1 MRGNPRPPSKV
12 RLAQVL
18 AVVLAVGV
26 FVVDA
31 ITPPNSA
38 EWFLYIFLLFLAG
51 WNAGH
56 RFILFFCVFASV
68 LSVVAFFL
76 PHSELQVDLSA
87 ANRFLLVV
95 VVWTTGLLLIQRHR
109 SIEAL
114 ARSRDEVSTVLQSIS
129 EAVIATDRDGKV
141 TLMNRA
147 AESMTGWKLASALG
161 KPLND
166 VFSLL
171 EADSRRPAFFPISRM
186 LNEGTILSFS
196 GRSLLVVRDGAER
209 TVQDSG
215 SVMRGEDEAV
225 RGMVLVLRDVAPEQR
240 AAEERVRLHAELTET
255 VDRLTLILNRMPV
268 AVIISDTD
276 SVIGYFN
283 PAAERTFGFAASEVV
298 GQHAFEVIT
307 APSARSGVQEA
318 FRRIATG
325 EPVLSLVNENRTKDG
340 RTIVCDWVN
349 ARLTKPDG
357 TFVGVISMAQDITER
372 HRAEEE
378 RGRLHAELEEI
389 VDRLMLILNHL
400 PIPVLIFDPDLRFS
414 YVNPAADRL
423 FGYAA
428 HELIGK
434 QPFGLIVPPEDRPL
448 WETTSHRRFDR
459 EAAESGVLS
468 TYHTKDGRRLL
479 CEWWRVPLLKPD
491 RSYVGTIAMV
501 QDVTERTRA
510 EERLRESETRY
521 RTITEH
527 APEAI
532 VIFDV
537 DKGTFVEVNPE
548 AQRLFGLDHAEL
560 VKLGPMALSPP
571 TQPDGRRSEDA
582 AVDYID
588 QALEG
593 QTPIFEWMHRTV
605 AGKDI
610 PCEVRLIRIPL
621 PDKKLVRG
629 SIIDITERK
638 QFEEVQKRTA
648 ELVEQNRLIHA
659 ASRLKSEFLANMSHE
674 LRTPLNAIIG
684 FAELLHDERVGGLG
698 DEQREFVGDILS
710 SGRHLL
716 TLINDILDLAKVEA
730 GKMEFHP
737 EPVDLTTF
745 VDEVTSVLRAMVAK
759 KRIHL
764 ETHVDP
770 DVASVVLDPIK
781 LKQVLYN
788 YLSNAIKFT
797 PDEGRV
803 TLRLLP
809 EGEHEFRVEVE
820 DTGVGIRPEDVGK
833 LFTEFAQLDASSA
846 KKHGGTGLGLVLTKR
861 IVEAQDGRVG
871 VRSVLGKGSVFSA
884 VLPRVAHAIEA
895 PEPRTPR
902 KTMPLPTLRA
912 GAPSVLVVEDEPAE
926 GEWMTRTLTDAG
938 YSVDVVTRGAD
949 AVNRC
954 REHAYDA
961 ITLDLLLPDMSGLDV
976 LRAVRGNGKNVMTPI
991 VVLSV
996 VAERESVSAFP
1007 VEDVLTKPVGEAHL
1021 VAALARAG
1029 VTPASGA
1036 RILVVDDD
1044 PGARKLMDK
1053 MLREKG
1059 YAPDCHP
1066 DAAGALESVEAHP
1079 PAAIVL
1085 DLMLPEVD
1093 GFEFLRRLRG
1103 SRVGRRLPV
1112 LIWTVKDLSTDERAS
1127 LLASAQAVL
1136 HKTPTG
1142 QAELLQELRT
1152 FVRPRTRGDA

>member
-1 MRGNPRPPSKV
+1 MRGEPRSPGKV

-18 AVVLAVGV
+18 AIVLATGV
-26 FVVDA
+26 FIVDA
-31 ITPPNSA
+31 LTPPDSA
-38 EWFLYIFLLFLAG
+38 EWFIYIFLLFLAG
-51 WNAGH
+51 WHAER
-56 RFILFFCVFASV
+56 RFILFYCAFCSLLTLA
-68 LSVVAFFL
+68 AFFL
-76 PHSELQVDLSA
+76 PHGQLRIDLSVV
-87 ANRFLLVV
+87 NRFLVV
-95 VVWTTGLLLIQRHR
+95 AAVWTTGLLLIQRKR
-109 SIEAL
+109 SIDAL
-114 ARSRDEVSTVLQSIS
+114 ARNRDEISTVLQSIS
-129 EAVIATDRDGKV
+129 EAVIATDREGHV

-147 AESMTGWKLASALG
+147 AEAMTGWKLTGALG
-161 KPLND
+161 KPLNE
-166 VFSLL
+166 VFSLV

-186 LNEGTILSFS
+186 MNEGSMLRFS
-196 GRSLLVVRDGAER
+196 GRSLLVAKDGGER

-215 SVMRGEDEAV
+215 SVLRGDGDAV
-225 RGMVLVLRDVAPEQR
+225 TGMVLVLRDVAPEQR

-276 SVIGYFN
+276 SVISYFN
-283 PAAERTFGFAASEVV
+283 PAAERTFGFTATEVV
-298 GQHAFEVIT
+298 GQQAFEVIT
-307 APSARSGVQEA
+307 APSSRSGVLEI
-318 FRRIATG
+318 FRRLAAG
-325 EPVLSLVNENRTKDG
+325 EPVLSMVNDNRTKDA

-357 TFVGVISMAQDITER
+357 TFVGIISMAQDITER

-434 QPFGLIVPPEDRPL
+434 QPFGLIVPAEDRPL

-459 EAAESGVLS
+459 EAAETGVLS

-510 EERLRESETRY
+510 EEALRESETRY

-537 DKGTFVEVNPE
+537 DKGTFAEANPE
-548 AQRLFGLDHAEL
+548 AARLFGVDHEQLLASD
-560 VKLGPMALSPP
+560 PATLSPP
-571 TQPDGRRSEDA
+571 IQPDGRPSEVA
-582 AVDYID
+582 ASQYI
-588 QALEG
+588 QATLDG
-593 QTPIFEWMHRTV
+593 QSPIFEWVHRTP
-605 AGKDI
+605 AGNDI
-610 PCEVRLIRIPL
+610 PCEIRLIRVPL
-621 PDKKLVRG
+621 PGKKLVRG
-629 SIIDITERK
+629 SIIDISERK
-638 QFEEVQKRTA
+638 RFEEVQKRTA

-684 FAELLHDERVGGLG
+684 FAELLHDERVGSLD
-698 DEQREFVGDILS
+698 DEQKEFVGDILS

-737 EPVDLTTF
+737 EPIELATF
-745 VDEVTSVLRAMVAK
+745 VDEVTAVLRAMVAK

-770 DVASVVLDPIK
+770 EVSSVILDPIK

-803 TLRLLP
+803 ILRLRP
-809 EGEHEFRVEVE
+809 EGEDDFRVEVE
-820 DTGVGIRPEDVGK
+820 DTGVGIRPEDVAK
-833 LFTEFAQLDASSA
+833 LFTEFAQLDASAA

-861 IVEAQDGRVG
+861 IVEAQHGRVG
-871 VRSVLGKGSVFSA
+871 VRSVLGKGSVFFA
-884 VLPRVAHAIEA
+884 VLPRTAR
-895 PEPRTPR
+895 PRDPSEPRPTR
-902 KTMPLPTLRA
+902 KTMPIPVLRP
-912 GAPSVLVVEDEPAE
+912 GAPSVLVVEDDPAE
-926 GEWMTRTLTDAG
+926 GDWLVRTLTDAG
-938 YSVDVVTRGAD
+938 YSADLVTRGSD
-949 AVNRC
+949 AVERC
-954 REHAYDA
+954 RHRAYDA
-961 ITLDLLLPDMSGLDV
+961 ITLDLILPDMSGLDV
-976 LRAVRGNGKNVMTPI
+976 LRSIRGNGKNTSTP
-991 VVLSV
+991 VVIISV
-996 VAERESVSAFP
+996 VAEREGVTGFP
-1007 VEDVLTKPVGEAHL
+1007 VEDVLTKPVGEAQI
-1021 VAALARAG
+1021 VASLARAG

-1036 RILVVDDD
+1036 RVVVVDDD
-1044 PGARKLMDK
+1044 ASARTLMEK
-1053 MLREKG
+1053 TLRELG
-1059 YAPDCHP
+1059 YTPDCHP
-1066 DAAGALESVEAHP
+1066 DAVRALASVEAAP

-1085 DLMLPEVD
+1085 DILLPEID

-1103 SRVGRRLPV
+1103 SAVGRRLPV
-1112 LIWTVKDLSTDERAS
+1112 LVWTVKDLSSDERAL
-1127 LLASAQAVL
+1127 LLASAQAVMQ
-1136 HKTPTG
+1136 KTSHG

-1152 FVRPRTRGDA
+1152 FVRPQEAR